1 MIGPG
6 ARGRI
11 FAYAAPCDMRKGI
24 NTLAGL
30 VVAGGRDVTS
40 GDVYLFVG
48 RNRKTAKCLWF
59 DGYCARL
66 LVSRLDCGRFASLWR
81 DDGKPLELSPSELLL
96 FLDGSKLVGKIAL
109 SPSKIDRDL
118 QSRVLASAFR

>member
-11 FAYAAPCDMRKGI
+11 FAYCAPCDMRKGI

-30 VVAGGRDVTS
+30 VAASGHDVVN
-40 GDVYLFVG
+40 GDVYLFLG
-48 RNRKTAKCLWF
+48 KNRKRAKCLWF
-59 DGYCARL
+59 DGVCARL
-66 LVSRLDCGRFASLWR
+66 LVNRIDAGRFAALWR
-81 DDGKPLELSPSELLL
+81 DDGRPIELTQSELLL

-109 SPSKIDRDL
+109 TPPQIDRKA
-118 QSRVLASAFR
+118 QSRISTSAFR